1 MNMRWLNENYLGTSM
16 SPYDVFVD
24 NMNIFADIEVRM
36 QQHKFL
42 KMAAR
47 RHKRTKEMILE

>member
-1 MNMRWLNENYLGTSM
+1 M